1 MMLVQFDD
9 LSVTIDIKR
18 CELPKKTTLRNAL
31 DSFTSN
37 WSADEITLSGKPIAE
52 AMLDRDLGELS
63 KKTYQGKPFILIE
76 RH

>member
-1 MMLVQFDD
+1 MILVQFDD

-31 DSFTSN
+31 GSLTYN
-37 WSADEITLSGKPIAE
+37 WNADEITLSGKPIVE
-52 AMLDRDLGELS
+52 AMLDRELGELS
-63 KKTYQGKPFILIE
+63 EKTYQGKPFILIE